1 VVSNYHKESPLKKE
15 IGTSRKQTGVC
26 LLALAVLLSPAYCQS
41 PAADTK
47 LADKQDIY
55 AAVIGHQMEEWV
67 KGGEKSVA
75 EAKDEDERSIAKRL
89 NFEIFFVSIEGKDPS
104 DDFINRFRDIPRT
117 IKKASSEEPNK
128 GPHTP
133 VDKSTHRT
141 GIVFSA
147 DTIRWLSENS
157 AEVEGGYYCGGLCAA
172 GITFKVI
179 RENGKWIIKNSH
191 MNWIS

>member
-1 VVSNYHKESPLKKE
+1 MRSLIDWSSLGKE
-15 IGTSRKQTGVC
+15 IRNQRPANRG
-26 LLALAVLLSPAYCQS
+26 LLALVLLLSPGFCQG
-41 PAADTK
+41 PAIDTK
-47 LADKQDIY
+47 VGDEQDVY
-55 AAVIGHQMEEWV
+55 AAVIRHQMEEWV
-67 KGGEKSVA
+67 KQGEKSVA
-75 EAKDEDERSIAKRL
+75 EAKDEDEKLIAKRL

-141 GIVFSA
+141 GIIFSA
-147 DTIRWLSENS
+147 HTIRWLGRDS

-172 GITFKVI
+172 GITFKVK
-179 RENGKWIIKNSH
+179 RENGKWSVKGSH
-191 MNWIS
+191 MKWIS